1 MMAYP
6 RVILHGDGAVV
17 IDAVAVR
24 QVDPDR
30 AGQRVWV
37 FLAQFRRPFGT
48 AAEYVAVPSA
58 RGQRGRA
65 GRRRGRQIPAVA
77 PGGVDRVAEVALDTG
92 IAVDLE
98 ILKIGGAVTGY
109 ATGKCEPSIP
119 FRGLCFK
126 NITVRFLVSR
136 A

>member
-1 MMAYP
+1 MVNVAGLD
-6 RVILHGDGAVV
+6 VGA
-17 IDAVAVR
+17 A
-24 QVDPDR
+24 
-30 AGQRVWV
+30 
-37 FLAQFRRPFGT
+37 L
-48 AAEYVAVPSA
+48 
-58 RGQRGRA
+58 
-65 GRRRGRQIPAVA
+65 QIPAVA